1 MRNSV
6 SFWKI
11 RHHSGIGYNPLFLP
25 FLFWHV
31 SARHLNVFSN
41 SSILSLPSQPQF
53 IPTILLR
60 SQRLSNKQSTVSE
73 HSHRAR
79 PPLRSARGTA
89 NPLPRRPPSSFPS
102 SVSASQPLLFPTE
115 SPCTQP
121 FNASN
126 TMLIS
131 SSIVTALEASLRPYD
146 RRSPSQR
153 SFPRSKNDEPKPFS
167 RSGCESRSRR
177 LCIPSTRQRETYGRD
192 EGLWTAMKQKKKA
205 NVHSAD

>member
-1 MRNSV
+1 MIQLAGHVFPSSICTSHPLLSV
-6 SFWKI
+6 S
-11 RHHSGIGYNPLFLP
+11 SL
-25 FLFWHV
+25 
-31 SARHLNVFSN
+31 SFS
-41 SSILSLPSQPQF
+41 LSLSLIAPEEAS
-53 IPTILLR
+53 
-60 SQRLSNKQSTVSE
+60 LSNKQSTVSE

-102 SVSASQPLLFPTE
+102 SVSASQSLLFPTE

-121 FNASN
+121 FNASS

-146 RRSPSQR
+146 RRSPSRR

-177 LCIPSTRQRETYGRD
+177 LCIPSARQRETYGRD